1 MQSLIV
7 ELPGVTPGNDHGI
20 SDIFESLELY
30 YQAFPEAKAK
40 EGEVD
45 NRTISPT
52 NLYCGFKAVLNNI
65 TSLNPDI
72 VIVAWNKSTNDIQ
85 EIYAEQIKAF
95 ALSRNVHVGFIFK
108 DPANGEHGFGYI
120 TNDSVEFKSAKAP
133 HTLTISEVI
142 LKKNFETRMVRLPVP
157 ITLDKVPMG
166 QDDEYNFGANDVNL
180 RNLIYR
186 DRFGNLG
193 AMDDENDFI
202 QIEGKIFLNNKMFN
216 IIEKRSTSG
225 WVTVL

>member
-1 MQSLIV
+1 MQTLIV
-7 ELPGVTPGNDHGI
+7 DLPGVTPGNDHTV
-20 SDIFESLELY
+20 SNIFESLELFH
-30 YQAFPEAKAK
+30 QAFPEAKPK
-40 EGEVD
+40 ENEVD
-45 NRTISPT
+45 GCTILPV
-52 NLYCGFKAVLNNI
+52 NLYCGFKAVLNSI
-65 TSLNPDI
+65 LEFQPDM
-72 VIVAWNKSTNDIQ
+72 VIIAWNKSTNDVQ

-95 ALSRNVHVGFIFK
+95 ALARSIRVGFIFK
-108 DPANGEHGFGYI
+108 DSANGEHGFGYI
-120 TNDSVEFKSAKAP
+120 TNDSVEFKSTNAP

-142 LKKNFETRMVRLPVP
+142 VKKNFETRMVRLSKP

-193 AMDDENDFI
+193 VMEDEDDFI
-202 QIEGKIFLNNKMFN
+202 QIEGKLFLNNKMFN